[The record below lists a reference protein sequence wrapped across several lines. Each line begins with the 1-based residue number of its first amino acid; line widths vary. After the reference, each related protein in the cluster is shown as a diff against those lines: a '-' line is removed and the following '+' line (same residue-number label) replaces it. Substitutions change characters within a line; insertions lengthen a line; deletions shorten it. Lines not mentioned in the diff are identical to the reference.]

1 MDEIPAGLV
10 AWVVG
15 EAHPCRV
22 SRGAFPEEPLTLRT
36 HDRYRAGTGGLR
48 ETRTQ
53 VSKELTTS
61 GRPVAV
67 PQLGPEARMVLD
79 VALGVAG
86 VTVGAAV
93 VAVRTVHR
101 VTAPLT
107 RLLWHPPLVP
117 ARFQPGTI
125 FDDLARTGGA
135 DREELRRRAEVLLD
149 AWVPALVA
157 TLVER
162 IDLNRL
168 VEENVDLDQIVST
181 VDLDAAVAR
190 VDLDAAVAR
199 VDVDAVVARADL
211 DGAVALVDLDAVV
224 SRVDIDAILNRVD
237 LDEVAARLDIDAI
250 LNRVDL
256 DEVAARLD
264 VDAVVARA
272 DLDAVVDRI
281 DLDAVAAKLDVD
293 AVVAR
298 ADLDAVIDRID
309 VIGIVEEVLDVIDL
323 PAIIR
328 DSTGS
333 MASETVRGARM
344 TSITADDAL
353 SRAVDR
359 ALFRRRKARLESSAD
374 GSPGSLS

>member
-1 MDEIPAGLV
+1 M
-10 AWVVG
+10 
-15 EAHPCRV
+15 
-22 SRGAFPEEPLTLRT
+22 
-36 HDRYRAGTGGLR
+36 
-48 ETRTQ
+48 
-53 VSKELTTS
+53 SKELTTS

-67 PQLGPEARMVLD
+67 PQLGPEARLALD

-117 ARFQPGTI
+117 TRFHPATVVA
-125 FDDLARTGGA
+125 DLARTGGA

-157 TLVER
+157 ALVER
-162 IDLNRL
+162 IDITQL
-168 VEENVDLDQIVST
+168 VEDNVDLDQIVST

-199 VDVDAVVARADL
+199 VDLDAAVARVDLDTAVARVDL
-211 DGAVALVDLDAVV
+211 DGVVSLVDLDAVV
-224 SRVDIDAILNRVD
+224 ARVDIEAIVDRID
-237 LDEVAARLDIDAI
+237 LDAVAAK
-250 LNRVDL
+250 
-256 DEVAARLD
+256 LD

-272 DLDAVVDRI
+272 DFDAVIDRIDLDAVVARVDIEAIVDRIDLDAVAAKLDVDAVVARADFDAVIDRI

-298 ADLDAVIDRID
+298 ADLDAVIERID
-309 VIGIVEEVLDVIDL
+309 IVGIIGEVLDVIDL

-328 DSTGS
+328 DSSGS
-333 MASETVRGARM
+333 MASETVRGVRM
-344 TSITADDAL
+344 TGINADDAL
-353 SRAVDR
+353 SRVVER
-359 ALFRRRKARLESSAD
+359 ALFRRRHHNASGA
-374 GSPGSLS
+374 PP

>member
-1 MDEIPAGLV
+1 
-10 AWVVG
+10 
-15 EAHPCRV
+15 
-22 SRGAFPEEPLTLRT
+22 
-36 HDRYRAGTGGLR
+36 
-48 ETRTQ
+48 

-67 PQLGPEARMVLD
+67 PQLGPEARLALD

-117 ARFQPGTI
+117 TRFHPATVVA
-125 FDDLARTGGA
+125 DLARTGGA

-157 TLVER
+157 MIVER
-162 IDLNRL
+162 IDITQL
-168 VEENVDLDQIVST
+168 VEDNVDLDQIVST

-199 VDVDAVVARADL
+199 VDLDTAVARVDL
-211 DGAVALVDLDAVV
+211 DGVVSLVDLDAVV
-224 SRVDIDAILNRVD
+224 ARVDIEAI
-237 LDEVAARLDIDAI
+237 
-250 LNRVDL
+250 
-256 DEVAARLD
+256 
-264 VDAVVARA
+264 
-272 DLDAVVDRI
+272 VDRI

-298 ADLDAVIDRID
+298 ADLDAVIERID
-309 VIGIVEEVLDVIDL
+309 IVGIIGEVLDVIDL

-328 DSTGS
+328 DSSGS
-333 MASETVRGARM
+333 MASETVRGVRM
-344 TSITADDAL
+344 TGINADDAL
-353 SRAVDR
+353 SRVVER
-359 ALFRRRKARLESSAD
+359 ALFRRRHHNASGA
-374 GSPGSLS
+374 PP

>member
-1 MDEIPAGLV
+1 
-10 AWVVG
+10 
-15 EAHPCRV
+15 
-22 SRGAFPEEPLTLRT
+22 
-36 HDRYRAGTGGLR
+36 
-48 ETRTQ
+48 

-67 PQLGPEARMVLD
+67 PQLGPEARLALD

-117 ARFQPGTI
+117 TRFHPATVVA
-125 FDDLARTGGA
+125 DLARTGGA

-157 TLVER
+157 MIVER
-162 IDLNRL
+162 IDITQL
-168 VEENVDLDQIVST
+168 VEDNVDLDQIVST

-199 VDVDAVVARADL
+199 VDLDTAVARVDL
-211 DGAVALVDLDAVV
+211 DGVVSLVDLDAVV
-224 SRVDIDAILNRVD
+224 ARVDIEAI
-237 LDEVAARLDIDAI
+237 
-250 LNRVDL
+250 
-256 DEVAARLD
+256 
-264 VDAVVARA
+264 
-272 DLDAVVDRI
+272 VDRI

-298 ADLDAVIDRID
+298 ADFDAVIDRID
-309 VIGIVEEVLDVIDL
+309 LDAVAAKLDVDAVMARADLDAVIERIDIVGIIGEVLDVIDL

-328 DSTGS
+328 DSSGS
-333 MASETVRGARM
+333 MASETVRGVRM
-344 TSITADDAL
+344 TGINADDAL
-353 SRAVDR
+353 SRVVDR
-359 ALFRRRKARLESSAD
+359 ALFRRRHHNASDA
-374 GSPGSLS
+374 PQ